1 MKRHLTRARAHLASL
16 ADDERGSVSVWAAT
30 AAVIM
35 IICVGIAVDLGG
47 QVRAQ
52 QHVRD
57 VAAQAA
63 RVGGQYLD
71 DSAIEGRYP
80 SVAISQAKSAAST
93 YLAAAD
99 VAGTITITDA
109 TTIRV
114 AVTDTYSPLFLGI
127 VGIADLTVTGDATAR
142 VIRTMGDT
150 EQ

>member
-1 MKRHLTRARAHLASL
+1 M
-16 ADDERGSVSVWAAT
+16 WAA
-30 AAVIM
+30 AASVVM

-52 QHVRD
+52 QHARD

-63 RVGGQYLD
+63 RVAGQYLD
-71 DSAIEGRYP
+71 DSAIEGRFP
-80 SVAISQAKSAAST
+80 SVAIGQAKSAAST

-99 VAGTITITDA
+99 VAGTVTITGA
-109 TTIRV
+109 TTIHV

-127 VGIADLTVTGDATAR
+127 IGIADLTVTGDATAR